1 MGFIN
6 YKKIL
11 RTSFCLLILFSAIAC
26 ENEKEVKIIKLAHGL
41 STSHSVHKAM
51 VYMADRLKEKSD
63 STLLI
68 DIYPNQQL
76 GSERETLELLQIG
89 SLGMTKVSTA
99 VMENFVPAFKI
110 LGLPY
115 LFRDREHRFNVL
127 ESEIGEMFLNESLDK
142 RLKGLTFYDSGT
154 RSFYSQTPIYT
165 PEDLEGLKLRV
176 MESTTAINMVELL
189 GGSPTPISW
198 GELYTALQQGIVDG
212 AENNLPSFYLNRH
225 YEVCKYYTMDEHTAI
240 PDELLISTVVWNK
253 LSAEEQ
259 QWLKEAA
266 TESSEYQK
274 ELWSQAELESLEGM
288 KEAGV
293 EIIIPDKELFREEV
307 QPMYEKFSQDPEVKE
322 IIEAIRS
329 VK

>member
-1 MGFIN
+1 MD
-6 YKKIL
+6 YKKVL
-11 RTSFCLLILFSAIAC
+11 LNSFYILLIFLAIGC
-26 ENEKEVKIIKLAHGL
+26 ENDKEVKVIKLGHGL
-41 STSHSVHKAM
+41 STSHSVHKAI
-51 VYMADRLKEKSD
+51 VFMANRLKEKSGG
-63 STLLI
+63 TLLM

-76 GSERETLELLQIG
+76 GSERECLELLQIG

-99 VMENFVPAFKI
+99 VMENFIPSFKI

-115 LFRDREHRFNVL
+115 LFRDREHRFKVL
-127 ESEIGEMFLNESLDK
+127 ESEIGGMFLNQSIGK

-176 MESTTAINMVELL
+176 QESATAINMVRLM
-189 GGSPTPISW
+189 GGSATPISW

-240 PDELLISTVVWNK
+240 PDELLISTLVWDK
-253 LSAEEQ
+253 LSIKEQ

-266 TESSEYQK
+266 MESSEYQK
-274 ELWSQAELESLEGM
+274 ELWSQAELVALEGM
-288 KEAGV
+288 EEAGV
-293 EIIIPDKELFREEV
+293 EVIIPEKELFREQV
-307 QPMYEKFSQDPEVKE
+307 QPMYEEFSEDPEMKKIIDAIQAVK
-322 IIEAIRS
+322 
-329 VK
+329 